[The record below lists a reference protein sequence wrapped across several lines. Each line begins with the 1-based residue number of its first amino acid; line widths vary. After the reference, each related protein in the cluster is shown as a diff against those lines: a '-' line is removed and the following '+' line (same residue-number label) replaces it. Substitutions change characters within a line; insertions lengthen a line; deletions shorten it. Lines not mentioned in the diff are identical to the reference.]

1 MALGISY
8 KTVLGND
15 QFFSNQSNFMKDKK
29 NKNKQIKKTPIIYKA
44 TGVKIVVWGLGGQ
57 ASEFEK
63 QS

>member
-1 MALGISY
+1 MINSFLIRVILW
-8 KTVLGND
+8 KT
-15 QFFSNQSNFMKDKK
+15 KK
-29 NKNKQIKKTPIIYKA
+29 QKQTNKKPPIIYKA

>member
-29 NKNKQIKKTPIIYKA
+29 IKTNKKTPIIYKA
-44 TGVKIVVWGLGGQ
+44 TRVKIVVWGLGGQ